1 MRRHQQGI
9 ATLLITAVLLSI
21 TLVITLGS
29 YKNLFYQIKRAQN
42 EVNARQSYWLAEGGV
57 ECLYAYIAQDPSR
70 VASLSYV
77 TNHELGSICKQPL
90 ELDELY
96 SQALVNSAYRI
107 YSRAGYSQVNKQF
120 YLHSP
125 GTGAIQTNANLRLV
139 GSFDIQPEAVGEADN
154 DGFYDCIAVRYKY
167 QVEFH
172 PSSGSG
178 LQTQDADAGTKP
190 CKPNSKTSIAG
201 SREGEFS
208 TKDSPEFKTDFVQD
222 KHIKPFESYF
232 GLAYTPDNYQK
243 IKSEHY
249 LIELNAEK
257 SINCS
262 HVIQQA
268 FESHK
273 KVWLQGDCFINAGF
287 SAPNGRS
294 LVVENGLFATNGAS
308 VYGGAFFHMIDTSL
322 PKFANSATLSNA
334 WQQAPF
340 YEAIK
345 DLLTSNT
352 VYVDRGAFRPDGGI
366 VFDADGAEI
375 VIGGAFALHYRA
387 SNNPYDRLEILS
399 LQQGS
404 WNGY

>member
-1 MRRHQQGI
+1 MKRHQQGI
-9 ATLLITAVLLSI
+9 ATLLITAILLSI

-42 EVNARQSYWLAEGGV
+42 EVSARQSYWLAEGGV
-57 ECLYAYIAQDPSR
+57 ECLYAYIAQDPTR
-70 VASLSYV
+70 ITGLSKQV
-77 TNHELGSICKQPL
+77 SGEANNCKQQL
-90 ELDELY
+90 QLDEL
-96 SQALVNSAYRI
+96 QLIPLENSVYRI
-107 YSRAGYSQVNKQF
+107 YARQGYAQVNKQI
-120 YLHSP
+120 YSYTT

-139 GSFDIQPEAVGEADN
+139 GSFEIQPEAVGEADN

-222 KHIKPFESYF
+222 KYIKPFESYF
-232 GLAYTPDNYQK
+232 GLAYTPANYQK

-268 FESHK
+268 FKSHK

-308 VYGGAFFHMIDTSL
+308 VYGGAFFHTINPSIHRFSDPTQL
-322 PKFANSATLSNA
+322 ALA
-334 WQQAPF
+334 WQKAPF
-340 YEAIK
+340 YEVIK

-375 VIGGAFALHYRA
+375 VIGGAFALHYRS
-387 SNNPYDRLEILS
+387 SNNPYERLEILS

-404 WNGY
+404 WHGY